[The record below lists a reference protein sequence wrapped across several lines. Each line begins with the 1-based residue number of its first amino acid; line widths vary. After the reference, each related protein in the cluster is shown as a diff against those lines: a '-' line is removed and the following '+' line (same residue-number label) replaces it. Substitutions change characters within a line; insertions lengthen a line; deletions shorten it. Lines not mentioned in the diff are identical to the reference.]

1 MLRHPRR
8 VRGFQKAGFTKRIR
22 VGGEFL
28 SVALFGTS
36 SAEIL
41 RSFNEH
47 VFHLQILL
55 CPCGDRPLAVVHAVR
70 IGFLGSLSPRRS
82 FARALGAYTS
92 IVGHDCGSLQMPT
105 KLLFKLL

>member
-22 VGGEFL
+22 VGGEIRG
-28 SVALFGTS
+28 VELFGKPS
-36 SAEIL
+36 PEIL
-41 RSFNEH
+41 CSFNEH

-70 IGFLGSLSPRRS
+70 IGFLGSLSSRRS
-82 FARALGAYTS
+82 FSRALGAYTS
-92 IVGHDCGSLQMPT
+92 L
-105 KLLFKLL
+105 